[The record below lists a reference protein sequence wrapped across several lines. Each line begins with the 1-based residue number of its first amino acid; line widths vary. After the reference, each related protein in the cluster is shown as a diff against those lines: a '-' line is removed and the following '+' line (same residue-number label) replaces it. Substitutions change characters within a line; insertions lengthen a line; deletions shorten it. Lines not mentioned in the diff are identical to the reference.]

1 MSAFDG
7 VIGQD
12 VAVAALQADLAR
24 TGGAGSTLIF
34 GPEGTGRF
42 LLAERAAQAI
52 VGKGGARDLH
62 MLQPEDGIDGVRAA
76 RAALSRKPSAAPR
89 QVLLIR
95 DADRLTT
102 DALNAL
108 LKTLEEPPADAG
120 IFMVAQG
127 PEFLPETVVSRCRV
141 VRARPLTDAD
151 CGRVLET
158 LGLPPEAGVDAEGA
172 PGRALFQHE
181 ARVGDAAAKLL
192 GCLVARA
199 EERLADIERILR
211 KRSGEDRAVHRR
223 RCREILRVAATR
235 LRRDLPDSESGLRPV
250 IEALR
255 SLERNANASIVFTG
269 LALLP
274 WRKKRAART
283 P

>member
-141 VRARPLTDAD
+141 VRARPLT
-151 CGRVLET
+151 
-158 LGLPPEAGVDAEGA
+158 GLPPEAGVDAEGA